1 MSMQQAMLGRA
12 YFEELFARASSWPL
26 DWEKSIAR
34 MAEEICGMIW
44 QNPKD
49 GSLLVRIPAGKFL
62 AGDEKFEVEL
72 PEYYIGLHPVTNEQY
87 HRFVMETG
95 HRPPDKATWGQP
107 IWHGR
112 EYPEEKADHPV
123 VCVSWE
129 DAAAYCQWAGL
140 RLPTELEWEKAARGV
155 DGRKYPWGDEW
166 DESICR
172 NEINRGDETTCSVW
186 EYPAGASPWGLLH
199 CAGNVWEWCADW
211 YEEGAYE
218 RYKRGDL
225 SEPERDEYRVLRGG
239 SWYYYNY
246 PGLFA
251 ATHRNYSHHVLRF
264 DHGGF
269 RCVSGVGVSV
279 EAGRLT

>member
-1 MSMQQAMLGRA
+1 MIVQQPMLGRA
-12 YFEELFARASSWPL
+12 YFEELFARASSWSL
-26 DWEKSIAR
+26 DLEKAISRI
-34 MAEEICGMIW
+34 IY

-95 HRPPDKATWGQP
+95 HRPPDKADYFSQP
-107 IWHGR
+107 IWDGR
-112 EYPEEKADHPV
+112 KYPEEKADHPV
-123 VCVSWE
+123 VCVSWK

-166 DESICR
+166 DESMCR
-172 NEINRGDETTCSVW
+172 NNYNRGNETTCSVW

-225 SEPERDEYRVLRGG
+225 SAPERGEYRMLRGG
-239 SWYYYNY
+239 SCDDVT
-246 PGLFA
+246 PGNFA
-251 ATHRNYSHHVLRF
+251 AAGSVGIHRGHRYDGR
-264 DHGGF
+264 GF